1 MENKI
6 YLIREIYDSF
16 SYNLYDELEGF
27 INNNNSVLVG
37 CRRAGKTTIA
47 VIDALSE
54 ALLKDNIRIGFYT
67 DNGTNRIK
75 LRFLK
80 EACDSL
86 NIDYSIDPMNCTII
100 LSNGSSIKVIN
111 KDQSR
116 GYSFDYVIADVC
128 SLTEFDYNNIVSIS
142 CRYLNFKIITGTNNS
157 FTNQYKEDN
166 PNRVFILDWRNLDV
180 FNNLGEW
187 Y

>member
-1 MENKI
+1 MENKM

-16 SYNLYDELEGF
+16 SYNLYDEFEGF

-37 CRRAGKTTIA
+37 CRRTGKTTIA

-54 ALLKDNIRIGFYT
+54 ALTTDNIRIGFYT
-67 DNGTNRIK
+67 DNGTSRIK

-86 NIDYSIDPMNCTII
+86 NIDYSIDPMNCTIV
-100 LSNGSSIKVIN
+100 LSNSSSIKVIN

-116 GYSFDYVIADVC
+116 GHSFDYVIADVC
-128 SLTEFDYNNIVSIS
+128 SLTESDYGDIVSIS
-142 CRYLNFKIITGTNNS
+142 RRYLNFKIVTGTCNS
-157 FTNQYKEDN
+157 FTNQYKENN
-166 PNRVFILDWRNLDV
+166 PNIVFTLDWRNLDV

>member
-1 MENKI
+1 MENKM

-27 INNNNSVLVG
+27 INSNNSILVG

-54 ALLKDNIRIGFYT
+54 ALTKDNIRIGFYI

-80 EACDSL
+80 EACDNL

-111 KDQSR
+111 KDLSR
-116 GYSFDYVIADVC
+116 GHSFDYVIADVC
-128 SLTEFDYNNIVSIS
+128 SLTEFDYRDIVSMS
-142 CRYLNFKIITGTNNS
+142 CRYLNFKIVTGTYDS
-157 FTNQYKEDN
+157 FINQYEKDN
-166 PNRVFILDWRNLDV
+166 PNIVFTLDWHNLEA
-180 FNNLGEW
+180 FNSLGE
-187 Y
+187 